1 MEEQLLTG
9 KTALITGGTGGI
21 GRPTALALA
30 RLGATT
36 VLVGRDPVRG
46 EAARRFV
53 AEASGSSRVHLLQ
66 ADLSSLESIH
76 LLAAR
81 FSEQHRHLDLLINA
95 AGTIERRRR
104 LSADG
109 IELTLAVNLVA
120 PFVLTALLLEPLRE
134 SAPARVINLSSREH
148 RRGSIDPDD
157 LEFRTRRY
165 SASAAYSQSKLGVI
179 LFSAE
184 LSRRLSGAG
193 VTVNAIHPGLTDTNF
208 GRRGGILSLGW
219 TLKKPWAITPDQA
232 AGNLLY
238 LATSPE
244 VAGITGAYFEQ
255 QRRVRPKPLA
265 EDLVLA
271 TRLWDQLERLT
282 HGASEIVNPRGSVG
296 GVSWQSN

>member
-1 MEEQLLTG
+1 M
-9 KTALITGGTGGI
+9 
-21 GRPTALALA
+21 
-30 RLGATT
+30 
-36 VLVGRDPVRG
+36 
-46 EAARRFV
+46 
-53 AEASGSSRVHLLQ
+53 
-66 ADLSSLESIH
+66 
-76 LLAAR
+76 
-81 FSEQHRHLDLLINA
+81 
-95 AGTIERRRR
+95 
-104 LSADG
+104 
-109 IELTLAVNLVA
+109 AVNLVA
-120 PFVLTALLLEPLRE
+120 PFVLMALLLEPLRE

-184 LSRRLSGAG
+184 ISRRLPGAG

-219 TLKKPWAITPDQA
+219 TLMKPWAITPDQA

>member
-76 LLAAR
+76 LL
-81 FSEQHRHLDLLINA
+81 INA

-120 PFVLTALLLEPLRE
+120 PFVLMALLLEPLRE

-219 TLKKPWAITPDQA
+219 TLMKPWAITPDQA